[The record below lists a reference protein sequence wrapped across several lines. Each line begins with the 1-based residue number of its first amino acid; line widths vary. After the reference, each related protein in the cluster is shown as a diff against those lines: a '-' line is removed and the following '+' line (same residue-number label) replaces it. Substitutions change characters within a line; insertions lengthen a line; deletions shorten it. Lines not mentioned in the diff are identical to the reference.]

1 MSQAIDPNAP
11 AGSQILN
18 SCSADAYGYHYAS
31 TAYTDPY
38 MGFGGEWGYYT
49 DAEVGTQLLGH
60 RFYDSGTG
68 RFINRDP
75 IEYEGGNNV
84 YRYVDND
91 LAKRAAQVAYD

>member
-1 MSQAIDPNAP
+1 M
-11 AGSQILN
+11 
-18 SCSADAYGYHYAS
+18 
-31 TAYTDPY
+31 
-38 MGFGGEWGYYT
+38 
-49 DAEVGTQLLGH
+49 GTQLLGH